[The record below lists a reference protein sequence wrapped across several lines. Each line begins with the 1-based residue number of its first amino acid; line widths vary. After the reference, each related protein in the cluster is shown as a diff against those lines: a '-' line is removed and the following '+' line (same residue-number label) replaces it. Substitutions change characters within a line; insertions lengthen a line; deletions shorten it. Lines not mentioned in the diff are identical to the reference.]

1 MNLVGSTTTDVRG
14 GNHGKIEFGRHTQN
28 DFATPQD
35 ATFVT
40 VNYFFYLKQK
50 HSCCSGYKYV
60 CVHMHKD
67 LCVCAHV
74 FGVSGRY

>member
-14 GNHGKIEFGRHTQN
+14 GNHGKIEFGRHAQN

-60 CVHMHKD
+60 CVLMHED